1 MIKLLKR
8 LFAWLF
14 SSKPKIEKE
23 EPTFEKFAE
32 EKPFS
37 KPEPLPQKK
46 REPIV
51 HKIPPDRLTEPR
63 SYCFRKPSGG
73 SIQMVHWWDDQYF
86 PARWRTKLIYH

>member
-1 MIKLLKR
+1 MIKLFRK

-23 EPTFEKFAE
+23 EPTFEKFTE
-32 EKPFS
+32 EKPFT

-51 HKIPPDRLTEPR
+51 HKISPYPFTEPNY
-63 SYCFRKPSGG
+63 SMERKRKK
-73 SIQMVHWWDDQYF
+73 IQEIFIWEGEYF
-86 PARWRTKLIYH
+86 PGRWRTKLIHH